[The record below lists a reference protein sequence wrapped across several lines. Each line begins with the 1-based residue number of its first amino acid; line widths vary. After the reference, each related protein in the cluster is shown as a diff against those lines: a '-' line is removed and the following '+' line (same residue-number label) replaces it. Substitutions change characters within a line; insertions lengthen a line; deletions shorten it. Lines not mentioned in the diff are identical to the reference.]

1 MDDNHTPQKELV
13 NFDDFAKMDL
23 RVGTILSAEKMP
35 KANKLLV
42 LKVDVGV
49 DQRTI
54 VSGIAEHFSP
64 EEIIGKQVCV
74 LLNLAPRAIRGTES
88 QGMILMAEDADGAL
102 RFVAPEQAIKAGS
115 TIR

>member
-1 MDDNHTPQKELV
+1 MLQK
-13 NFDDFAKMDL
+13 
-23 RVGTILSAEKMP
+23 
-35 KANKLLV
+35 
-42 LKVDVGV
+42 
-49 DQRTI
+49 
-54 VSGIAEHFSP
+54 
-64 EEIIGKQVCV
+64 IIGKQVCV

>member
-1 MDDNHTPQKELV
+1 MDDQHTPQKELV
-13 NFDDFAKMDL
+13 NFDDFTKMDL
-23 RVGTILSAEKMP
+23 RVGTILGAEKMP

-54 VSGIAEHFSP
+54 VSGIAEHFTP

-88 QGMILMAEDADGAL
+88 QGMILMAEDADGTL
-102 RFVAPEQAIKAGS
+102 RFVAPEQAAAAGS
-115 TIR
+115 SIR